1 MTKNIRHLLI
11 TFLAMAFIASGCQK
25 EIDETIEP
33 TPQDVF
39 SAVSNVADL
48 IKKTALRDGSGDNII
63 DGTSCSSI
71 ALPITVKVNGLE
83 IILDEVEDFE
93 TVENIIDKF
102 DDDDDIIEIF
112 FPVKVILAD
121 HSEVMIDN
129 MSDLDDLAGDCTEGG
144 LDDDIEC
151 IDFKYPVSIAMFD
164 SKNQVSDVV
173 TIENDKHMHDFIDD
187 LKDDDIASFNFPI
200 KVVLADGNELT
211 INNHD
216 QLEDA
221 LKNAVNDCDEDDDN
235 DHDEDDVDDS
245 ELVHV
250 LLQHEWMITYFFDDK
265 DETADFSG
273 YAFTFF
279 ENGMLKAKK
288 GEQVVEGT
296 WSSNGDDGELEV
308 ELNFGDDVILLEL
321 NDDWDVIEFATGI
334 IKLKDVSGGDGSVE
348 YLTFEKYEHTGGGG
362 SQDDLSTWLMTR
374 EWKVANYNDSG
385 EDKTNVFVDYTFKF
399 MAEGK
404 VTATK
409 GNDTIEGTWSTLID
423 SGIENLT
430 LNFGTNQPLDEFS
443 DDWDVENKREDRIEL
458 KDVSGGDGSTD
469 KLVFERI

>member
-71 ALPITVKVNGLE
+71 ELPITVKVNGLE
-83 IILDEVEDFE
+83 IILDETEDFE

-129 MSDLDDLAGDCTEGG
+129 MSDFDDLAGGCTEGG

-187 LKDDDIASFNFPI
+187 LK
-200 KVVLADGNELT
+200 T
-211 INNHD
+211 H
-216 QLEDA
+216 
-221 LKNAVNDCDEDDDN
+221 C
-235 DHDEDDVDDS
+235 
-245 ELVHV
+245 
-250 LLQHEWMITYFFDDK
+250 LQ
-265 DETADFSG
+265 
-273 YAFTFF
+273 
-279 ENGMLKAKK
+279 NGFC
-288 GEQVVEGT
+288 
-296 WSSNGDDGELEV
+296 
-308 ELNFGDDVILLEL
+308 FGSL
-321 NDDWDVIEFATGI
+321 
-334 IKLKDVSGGDGSVE
+334 
-348 YLTFEKYEHTGGGG
+348 
-362 SQDDLSTWLMTR
+362 
-374 EWKVANYNDSG
+374 
-385 EDKTNVFVDYTFKF
+385 
-399 MAEGK
+399 
-404 VTATK
+404 
-409 GNDTIEGTWSTLID
+409 
-423 SGIENLT
+423 
-430 LNFGTNQPLDEFS
+430 
-443 DDWDVENKREDRIEL
+443 
-458 KDVSGGDGSTD
+458 
-469 KLVFERI
+469 